1 MKHIAIIAIYLN
13 VRTLLSFTDSSLEA
27 QCKNASLEDCQTS
40 CRFKDNSS
48 TAVECFCLN
57 GYAVDSENHKLCNGN
72 GINVYCFGRTNL
84 GNEAAARFTLH
95 AKIFCRKLVI
105 NDNFLE

>member
-84 GNEAAARFTLH
+84 HNVTV
-95 AKIFCRKLVI
+95 LVTEGQI
-105 NDNFLE
+105 